1 MPPPPGKTSMGLPGP
16 GGPAPSSLV
25 DMGWEGL
32 SQEPGGQRTWALGC
46 PHGSAC
52 LGPWGPAAL
61 LGPSGCPF
69 LQLGVPGSG
78 HASPA
83 SVSSPVRCD
92 SASAPRHRP
101 ASARRLQAAA
111 EDGVAS
117 AGPQPPLPVA
127 LPSSPASPS
136 CWRARRQG
144 AAVCRCWPW
153 GQALCGSR
161 VGIPDV
167 CLRARGISMRGAFLG

>member
-32 SQEPGGQRTWALGC
+32 SQEPGGQRVWALGC

-92 SASAPRHRP
+92 SASAPCPRP

-167 CLRARGISMRGAFLG
+167 CLRARGISMWGAFLG